1 MKEKHQRR
9 EFCFILL
16 PSSLPFDGTFF
27 RRVDLGLFCS
37 GQRFAKQK
45 PFDVVE
51 EEVLRVRAGEIQAVV
66 IDDLGLLLEPTG
78 PARLT
83 YLSGDS
89 LSEFVWKRRK
99 ANRGSLFATVF
110 AFNIFAHY

>member
-9 EFCFILL
+9 EFCFTPL
-16 PSSLPFDGTFF
+16 SLPFDGAFF
-27 RRVDLGLFCS
+27 GSVDFGLVRRWQG
-37 GQRFAKQK
+37 FAEEK

-51 EEVLRVRAGEIQAVV
+51 EKVLRVRAGEIQAVV

-89 LSEFVWKRRK
+89 LPEFVWKRRK

-110 AFNIFAHY
+110 AFNIFGHY